1 MHVKIK
7 GIRKHSTKDYKTF
20 DDSSLI
26 KSSNMPHSLS
36 LRDGFPHPPIQALLI
51 LCVTVDF
58 PFPAHLENPFQLTNW
73 GTGNILSNS
82 LGTPFSHGIAGGW
95 RKPCAFSRNEQPLM
109 VGWPLSRSTQ
119 RRDSLQLSQLFV
131 PV

>member
-7 GIRKHSTKDYKTF
+7 GIRKHSTNDYKTF

-58 PFPAHLENPFQLTNW
+58 PFQPTLKTLSSSQTGALEISFPTLLEHLSVMALLGDGESPVLFQ
-73 GTGNILSNS
+73 GMSN
-82 LGTPFSHGIAGGW
+82 L
-95 RKPCAFSRNEQPLM
+95 
-109 VGWPLSRSTQ
+109 
-119 RRDSLQLSQLFV
+119 
-131 PV
+131 